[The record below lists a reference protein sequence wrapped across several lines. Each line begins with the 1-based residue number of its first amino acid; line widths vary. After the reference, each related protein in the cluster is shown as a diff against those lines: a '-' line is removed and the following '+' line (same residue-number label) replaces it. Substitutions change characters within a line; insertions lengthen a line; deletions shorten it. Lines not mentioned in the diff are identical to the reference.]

1 MFIIN
6 KKRQFSDSLLKIHGF
21 SGIVWSKDKAIY
33 GYNNVRFP
41 SDASPEQPLD
51 YVDSE
56 GFALKR
62 LIPREEYRRSCF
74 FLLLVFC
81 IGSGCGYLL
90 GSAVSVCFVGAPQT
104 ISSEASLFLAF
115 IQRLLSISLFPLFLI
130 FADLTGNRGLFFPA
144 FFCKGFLL
152 CFSSVCLSRW
162 TDGELLRRLFFRLS
176 IHNLLNLS
184 FSFYAASSLL
194 CVDEAH
200 RGKLLRKLWILF
212 PLSALLSLYVSIAA

>member
-1 MFIIN
+1 MFDS
-6 KKRQFSDSLLKIHGF
+6 RQKL
-21 SGIVWSKDKAIY
+21 
-33 GYNNVRFP
+33 
-41 SDASPEQPLD
+41 SPEQPLD

-62 LIPREEYRRSCF
+62 LITREGYRRSCF

-90 GSAVSVCFVGAPQT
+90 GSSVSACFVGPPQT
-104 ISSEASLFLAF
+104 ISSDASFFLAS

-152 CFSSVCLSRW
+152 CFSSACLFRW
-162 TDGELLRRLFFRLS
+162 TDGELLRRLFLRLS
-176 IHNLLNLS
+176 IQNLLILL

-194 CVDEAH
+194 SVDNAH

-212 PLSALLSLYVSIAA
+212 PFSALLSLLVSAAA